1 MIHIYGEPHA
11 DRIRGRVIQTKP
23 FHASIL
29 QTYDIVVFCAQQ
41 EDDLEKI
48 QQNIQTI
55 PPELGILILIAS
67 AEPGRD
73 KLNILL
79 EAFAQKHHY
88 PFFNPYLGRTETFT
102 DLHFYISVVAFVQ
115 ERNLTSFPF
124 RNIINSY

>member
-11 DRIRGRVIQTKP
+11 DRIRHSTCPTKP
-23 FHASIL
+23 FNVSIL

-41 EDDLEKI
+41 EEDMDEI

-67 AEPGRD
+67 AEPGRVE
-73 KLNILL
+73 LNNLL
-79 EAFAQKHHY
+79 ETFAEKHHY
-88 PFFNPYLGRTETFT
+88 LFFNPYLGRTETFT

-115 ERNLTSFPF
+115 ERIS
-124 RNIINSY
+124 IQSG

>member
-11 DRIRGRVIQTKP
+11 DRIRKSICPTKP
-23 FHASIL
+23 FNASIL
-29 QTYDIVVFCAQQ
+29 QTYDIVVFCAQRE
-41 EDDLEKI
+41 EDIDEI

-79 EAFAQKHHY
+79 EAFATQHHY
-88 PFFNPYLGRTETFT
+88 LFFNPYLGRTEKFT

-115 ERNLTSFPF
+115 ERIS
-124 RNIINSY
+124 INSG